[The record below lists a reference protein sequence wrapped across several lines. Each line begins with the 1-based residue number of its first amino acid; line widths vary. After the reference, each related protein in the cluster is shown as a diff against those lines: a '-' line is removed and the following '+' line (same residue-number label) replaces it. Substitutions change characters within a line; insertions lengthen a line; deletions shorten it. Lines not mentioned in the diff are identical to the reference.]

1 MNQLEMFAP
10 QQQRQAEM
18 PTAETVRPRLVA
30 VLRQLTDG
38 SAVQWSEAE
47 RRRWIVVF
55 PQMCEWLPEDERTTM
70 RAQFERLAVVL
81 TNVPA

>member
-18 PTAETVRPRLVA
+18 PTAETVRPRLHA
-30 VLRQLTDG
+30 VLRQLSDG
-38 SAVQWSEAE
+38 SAVRWSEAE
-47 RRRWIVVF
+47 KRRWIVVF

-70 RAQFERLAVVL
+70 REEFDQLAVVL

>member
-18 PTAETVRPRLVA
+18 PTAETVRPRLAA

-38 SAVQWSEAE
+38 SAARWSESE
-47 RRRWIVVF
+47 KRRWRVVF
-55 PQMCEWLPEDERTTM
+55 PQMCEWLPEDERTTL
-70 RAQFERLAVVL
+70 RAEFERLAVVL

>member
-38 SAVQWSEAE
+38 SAARWSESE
-47 RRRWIVVF
+47 KRRWIVVF

-70 RAQFERLAVVL
+70 RAEFERLAVML
-81 TNVPA
+81 TDAAA